1 MYASKRRTL
10 RSTTMTMF
18 SHMTKSFCF
27 CQMWHDIYIGFFLK
41 LPQFHTFNYRNIV
54 WQHTEGVVG
63 SIIWVLLE
71 IYLAFQQW
79 QNCKSPF
86 RIDKVIAIS
95 LVYYFFGTQCTQ
107 TLILKVK
114 VICLSF
120 SSWNL
125 LNSVCSH
132 WANLLAIRTVSNA
145 YSGKQCSF

>member
-1 MYASKRRTL
+1 MRAKGGHFDQLLWQCSAIWRKVSVFVKCDTIFIL
-10 RSTTMTMF
+10 V
-18 SHMTKSFCF
+18 
-27 CQMWHDIYIGFFLK
+27 FFLK